1 MAVKAR
7 QHFKR
12 MRGGANA
19 QLMLAD
25 DDRSYVVKFRNN
37 PQHPRILVNEL
48 LAGVVLDY
56 LGLPSCGWEI
66 VEVSQ
71 ATIDAAERMRRR
83 DDS

>member
-25 DDRSYVVKFRNN
+25 DDQSYVVKFRNN

-48 LAGVVLDY
+48 LAGVLLDY
-56 LGLPSCGWEI
+56 LGLPSCTWI
-66 VEVSQ
+66 TCSRTS
-71 ATIDAAERMRRR
+71 ATRPHCSAVPGCT
-83 DDS
+83 